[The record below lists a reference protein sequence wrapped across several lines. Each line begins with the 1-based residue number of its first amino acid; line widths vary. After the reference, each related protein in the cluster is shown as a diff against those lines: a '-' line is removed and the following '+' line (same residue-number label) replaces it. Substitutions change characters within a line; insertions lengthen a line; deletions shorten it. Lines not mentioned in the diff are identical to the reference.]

1 APMVYDCAAARSFKT
16 GDASA
21 QNRRFYAFMPQLYQ
35 PKEPNWQNQH
45 RVIGAQ
51 LSAALKSSLLDSGS
65 LTARLVAVCEHF
77 EVVVQ
82 RQFWGFPRPS
92 ERRLLQLNA
101 RRYVLIR
108 EVALVC
114 DGQPV
119 VFARSV
125 MPAESLSGALRHLRR
140 FGNRSLGSL
149 LYADPDLHR
158 SDFELARASAGL
170 FRVPETVYAGDS
182 AIWGRRSRFIL
193 KDKPLMV
200 SEIFLPGF
208 KC

>member
-1 APMVYDCAAARSFKT
+1 
-16 GDASA
+16 
-21 QNRRFYAFMPQLYQ
+21 MPQLYQ

-45 RVIGAQ
+45 RVISAQ
-51 LSAALKSSLLDSGS
+51 LSSALKSSILDSGS

-77 EVVVQ
+77 EVAVQ
-82 RQFWGFPRPS
+82 RQLWGFPRPS
-92 ERRLLQLNA
+92 ERRLLQLDP
-101 RRYVLIR
+101 RRYALIR
-108 EVALVC
+108 EVTLVC

-125 MPAESLSGALRHLRR
+125 MPANSLSGSLRHLRR

-158 SDFELARASAGL
+158 SDFELAYAAAGL
-170 FRVPETVYAGDS
+170 FHVPEAVYARD
-182 AIWGRRSRFIL
+182 AALWGRRSRFIL
-193 KDKPLMV
+193 KNQPLMV

-208 KC
+208 KG